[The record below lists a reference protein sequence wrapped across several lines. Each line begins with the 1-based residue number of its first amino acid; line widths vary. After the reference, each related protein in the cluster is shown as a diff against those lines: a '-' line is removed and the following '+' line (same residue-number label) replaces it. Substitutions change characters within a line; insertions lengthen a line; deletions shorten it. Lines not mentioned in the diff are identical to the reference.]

1 MRLPPLPGFASRIF
15 GIQGLDAP
23 GYQRVPLR
31 GKYKYEQLPAS
42 TRFPFCTF
50 HFALLNLSF
59 AMHSLKPIQI
69 PLGRITQSDSIQW
82 RDCGSDPGDELFG
95 GHCRVTDF

>member
-31 GKYKYEQLPAS
+31 GKYKYGQLPAS
-42 TRFPFCTF
+42 TLFPFCTS

-69 PLGRITQSDSIQW
+69 PLGWVAQSDSIQW
-82 RDCGSDPGDELFG
+82 RDRRSDLGNELFG
-95 GHCRVTDF
+95 GYRRVANF